1 MWCRVPT
8 DPIRS
13 EPTRPD
19 PTRPTDRPTDP
30 TRPDPTDRD
39 FLTFVFD
46 SVVEPHNCRAQPANR
61 PCSVQLHRFQPP
73 KGFTSTLL
81 LAREKH
87 PRLTPLSTPFPRA
100 RVSVNSSV
108 FSPRR
113 TSVSFRPRSLASSI
127 LSAWKN
133 ISRVSQILSLRPW
146 IVNIRAF
153 VVRRGRWK
161 FSFGR
166 GRKKVDEESFFERRR
181 FLLFLLG
188 RIKRYASR
196 ATYRARIRTRHVTSH
211 QESPSTRLSIGCLFV
226 S

>member
-146 IVNIRAF
+146 IFARS
-153 VVRRGRWK
+153 
-161 FSFGR
+161 SFDEDVGNFLSDEE
-166 GRKKVDEESFFERRR
+166 GRKSMKKVFSRDVDFF
-181 FLLFLLG
+181 FSSWG
-188 RIKRYASR
+188 
-196 ATYRARIRTRHVTSH
+196 
-211 QESPSTRLSIGCLFV
+211 G
-226 S
+226 

>member
-1 MWCRVPT
+1 MVPCADRS
-8 DPIRS
+8 DPIRTD
-13 EPTRPD
+13 PTRPD
-19 PTRPTDRPTDP
+19 RPTDRPTDP

-113 TSVSFRPRSLASSI
+113 TSFVSSAISCFFYMLLRLEKYFASVSD
-127 LSAWKN
+127 SVSSSVDSEY
-133 ISRVSQILSLRPW
+133 SRV
-146 IVNIRAF
+146 
-153 VVRRGRWK
+153 RRSTRTLEI
-161 FSFGR
+161 FFR
-166 GRKKVDEESFFERRR
+166 TRKEESR
-181 FLLFLLG
+181 
-188 RIKRYASR
+188 
-196 ATYRARIRTRHVTSH
+196 
-211 QESPSTRLSIGCLFV
+211 
-226 S
+226 